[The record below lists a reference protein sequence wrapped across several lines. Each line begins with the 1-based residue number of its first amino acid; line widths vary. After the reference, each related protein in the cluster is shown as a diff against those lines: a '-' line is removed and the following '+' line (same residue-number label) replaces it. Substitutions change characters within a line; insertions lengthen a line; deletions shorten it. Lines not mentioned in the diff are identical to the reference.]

1 MLSKK
6 SYLIFSRTLCLV
18 LVLLFGSFSLHA
30 QNKKKKAS
38 DANII
43 ARGYN
48 DVTTRNNYY
57 FNANNTYKEILNS
70 VEDNYEVNYDE
81 ILPIYFHQNVED
93 FKSFSGDLES
103 IIKRTSEVMQLH
115 DNTRWK
121 DNVYLLLGKARYL
134 SGDYDEALKTFQFV
148 VTTMKEDV
156 GKQKGKVDNKAIAKT
171 NKSKEA
177 AKAAA
182 QRKKEIAKKK
192 AEIKAQF
199 QKLKK
204 DKEKEIAAKNKAKQK
219 ALDKKIKAKKK
230 VIAMRQK
237 GKTPPQKL
245 VDIANGKSDEK
256 EEEIAEKEE
265 EKEKK
270 PKEEVEEPI
279 TYKVTTRSD
288 KKEQKMA
295 EAEAARELA
304 ALNDTLPM
312 TAKEI
317 KKYNDL
323 SLWQKIRHK
332 RSRSEAIVWMA
343 KSYLAL
349 GEFEN
354 AQSMLEYAEALPKL
368 TRKQRL
374 EIFAGEAYYY
384 IESNRYEN
392 AIESLDNAILYSK
405 KKEKS
410 KYKFVKAQLQE
421 RLNNFQNAVDTY
433 QEIAK
438 GKANYEMKFYANMKT
453 ASIYEN
459 EQISDIETQI
469 AFLTKM
475 LKDGA
480 NREFRDQIHY
490 SLASIYA
497 KNNDLELTKEH
508 LQSSITNSRNN
519 PLQKGLS
526 FKELGEVYL
535 IEENYTASK
544 LFFDSAVAIIPNTYE
559 AFDKIKF
566 KGETIGLIAKQ
577 AAIISEQDSLLM
589 LSKFSDADMEL
600 YLAELEKQNRGTNIS
615 KKRKQTSVTDFI
627 DEAVAATPGA
637 TGFNTGEWYFY
648 NAGLKAQGLKT
659 FKDVWGEFALEPNWR
674 RGEKS
679 AQFEIADDDERL
691 NINPFQKQ
699 EEEEKAPVKKELKIP
714 KTDAEIAEANQKLY
728 DAHYE
733 LAKLFRNQLE
743 INGEAKQSFE
753 AIANKYPSFKS
764 IDRVYY
770 YLYLIY
776 TDEGDLARAEYFKN
790 ILQKEYPVSQYAVAF
805 NTTYTFDRD
814 GEQKRPDPVGIE
826 KLYVSTYASFQEG
839 AYQEV
844 IDRRAEAFA
853 TYRENALMP
862 KFDFLEALSYGHL
875 DSITVL
881 KAKLT
886 NIITQY
892 PNHEVEKKAKEYLAY
907 LNQKENEIN
916 VPLDTTLIETDSGAI
931 ELVTVYTNE
940 ESTNIFAMII
950 LKNKNDDIRT
960 MIQVLEQYN
969 LNKFDARKLR
979 VSNAFLDKD
988 TPMILVKRFR
998 EKSTAIEYLDDLN
1011 KSMEEVFGDNAKN
1024 LELLMISQENF
1035 RILFTSKQIEDYRNF
1050 FKQTYN
1056 Q

>member
-1 MLSKK
+1 MLFNK
-6 SYLIFSRTLCLV
+6 SNFFLVRTFLLV
-18 LVLLFGSFSLHA
+18 VLFLFGNGSLHA
-30 QNKKKKAS
+30 QKKKKTS

-43 ARGYN
+43 TRGYN

-57 FNANNTYKEILNS
+57 FNANTVYKQLLNS
-70 VEDNYEVNYDE
+70 VEENSEVDYDE
-81 ILPIYFHQNVED
+81 ILPLYFHQKVDGFE
-93 FKSFSGDLES
+93 SFSGDLET
-103 IIKRTSEVMQLH
+103 IIKKTSEVMQLH

-121 DNVYLLLGKARYL
+121 DDVYLLLGKARYL
-134 SGDYDEALKTFQFV
+134 SGEYKEALSTFQFV
-148 VTTMKEDV
+148 VTTMKEEV
-156 GKQKGKVDNKAIAKT
+156 GKQKGKVDNKAVAKT
-171 NKSKEA
+171 NKAKEA

-204 DKEKEIAAKNKAKQK
+204 DKEKEIAARSKASKK

-230 VIAMRQK
+230 VIAMREK

-245 VDIANGKSDEK
+245 LDIANGKNNEK
-256 EEEIAEKEE
+256 EEELVETK
-265 EKEKK
+265 EKEKV
-270 PKEEVEEPI
+270 VEEEAEAPI

-288 KKEQKMA
+288 RKTEKML

-317 KKYNDL
+317 KKYDDL

-349 GEFEN
+349 GEYEN

-368 TRKQRL
+368 TRNQRL
-374 EIFAGEAYYY
+374 EIFTGEAYYY
-384 IESNRYEN
+384 IESNRYDN
-392 AIESLDNAILYSK
+392 AIESLDNAILYAK
-405 KKEKS
+405 KKEKA
-410 KYKFVKAQLQE
+410 KYRFVKAQLQE
-421 RLNNFQNAVDTY
+421 RINNFPNAIQTY
-433 QEIAK
+433 QEVAK
-438 GKANYEMKFYANMKT
+438 GKANYEMKFYANMKA

-459 EQISDIETQI
+459 ENLNSNEELIEL
-469 AFLTKM
+469 LTKI

-490 SLASIYA
+490 SIASIYA
-497 KNNDLELTKEH
+497 EDGDLEMTKEH

-519 PLQKGLS
+519 ALQKGLS

-535 IEENYTASK
+535 IEENYGASK
-544 LFFDSAVAIIPNTYE
+544 IFYDSAVALIPNTYKE
-559 AFDKIKF
+559 FDEIKF
-566 KGETIGLIAKQ
+566 RGETIGLIAKE

-589 LSKFSDADMEL
+589 LSKFTDADMEL

-627 DEAVAATPGA
+627 DEAVAPTPGA

-648 NAGLKAQGLKT
+648 NTSLKAQGLKT
-659 FKDVWGEFALEPNWR
+659 FQEIWGERALEYNWR
-674 RGEKS
+674 RGEKQT
-679 AQFEIADDDERL
+679 QFEIADDDERL
-691 NINPFQKQ
+691 NIKPDFNVEKEVKV
-699 EEEEKAPVKKELKIP
+699 EEIKELKIP
-714 KTDAEIAEANQKLY
+714 KTEEEIANANLKLY
-728 DAHYE
+728 TAHYE
-733 LAKLFRNQLE
+733 MGKLFRNQLE
-743 INGEAKQSFE
+743 ENGEAKQSFE
-753 AIANKYPSFKS
+753 AIVNKYPIFKS

-776 TDEGDLARAEYFKN
+776 SDEGDVARADYFKN
-790 ILQKEYPVSQYAVAF
+790 ILMKEYPVSQYAVAF

-814 GEQKRPDPVGIE
+814 NEPKKVDPVGIE
-826 KLYVSTYASFQEG
+826 KLYVSTYASFVEG

-844 IDRRAEAFA
+844 IQRRAEAYN
-853 TYRENALMP
+853 TYQENALMP

-875 DSITVL
+875 DSIEVL
-881 KAKLT
+881 KSKLT
-886 NIITQY
+886 NIITKY

-907 LNQKENEIN
+907 ITQKENEESI
-916 VPLDTTLIETDSGAI
+916 PLDTTLIETDSGAV
-931 ELVTVYTNE
+931 ELVTIYTNE

-950 LKNKNDDIRT
+950 LKNKDDDIRT

-969 LNKFDARKLR
+969 ANKFEARKLR

-998 EKSTAIEYLDDLN
+998 EKSTAVEYLTDLRL
-1011 KSMEEVFGDNAKN
+1011 SMQDVFGDKAGQ

-1035 RILFTSKQIEDYRNF
+1035 RILFTSKKIEDYRTF
-1050 FKQTYN
+1050 FNQTYE
-1056 Q
+1056 